1 MSDPFSE
8 KVRNAPLP
16 GQFWRPEVGD
26 DIIGIYYGDRPVK
39 TKYGEKAAMKIE
51 DELTKDM
58 KLVMKTDFLKKEF
71 ERLNIQVGERI
82 GLKYQGKPGKAHLW
96 SVFVDR
102 PEKGEKEGK

>member
-8 KVRNAPLP
+8 KVRNAPPP

-26 DIIGIYYGDRPVK
+26 DIIGIYYGDWPIK
-39 TKYGEKAAMKIE
+39 TKYGEKAAIKIQE
-51 DELTKDM
+51 ELTSSM
-58 KLVMKTDFLKKEF
+58 RLVMKTDFLKKEF
-71 ERLNIQVGERI
+71 ERLNIQFGERV

-102 PEKGEKEGK
+102 PEKEGKSGV